1 MPRLILAGAGALL
14 LSTTMLMAQAPDV
27 LPTHTISGTITDGA
41 GTPLAGVTVEL
52 TDVTAPDGA
61 RLATSDGTG
70 VYRFPGVLTGI
81 YVVTFRLEGF
91 TTEVRNAQV
100 TGGGETTIDV
110 RMSAADRG
118 TGISPRAP
126 SPPKIV
132 CGMTLIPVRPNVDP
146 GFIIP
151 APKPEPPP
159 GSPRARDGIVPV
171 LPAHPVKPTMRYV
184 DPPMCGSS
192 PVTPKPRT
200 PSTAQ

>member
-1 MPRLILAGAGALL
+1 MPRSVLAGVSALL
-14 LSTTMLMAQAPDV
+14 LSTTALMAQAPNV
-27 LPTHTISGTITDGA
+27 LPTHTISGTITDAA
-41 GTPLAGVTVEL
+41 GNPLAGVTVEL

-70 VYRFPGVLTGI
+70 VYRFTGVLTGI
-81 YVVTFRLEGF
+81 YVVTFRREGF

-110 RMSAADRG
+110 KMSAADPH

-132 CGMTLIPVRPNVDP
+132 CGMTLIPAQPSVDP
-146 GFIIP
+146 GFLIP
-151 APKPEPPP
+151 VPKPQSPS

-171 LPAHPVKPTMRYV
+171 LPARPVKPTMRYV
-184 DPPMCGSS
+184 DPPMCGPS